1 MSLREE
7 IAVYSHSTEIRGGLV
22 LIDDAL
28 FLKRVAKLARE
39 LDIDLRTVSDA
50 SEAIAIASSE
60 WSPAFVVIDRLF
72 TRRQLYETTR
82 ALRLGLGI
90 PVLAVCSHSDRPLH
104 QPGPLIEFLS
114 ENETLEAI
122 GRLVGNQWP
131 SSVTAAASRDII
143 TVETTIDAP
152 VSAREVPTVAQ
163 TIETMEASP
172 VATRKRVFSGIQP
185 SGDSHIGNY
194 LGAIRNWVVQQEQ
207 YDNVFC
213 IVNLHALTLPTIPEQ
228 LIENSIGMTN
238 VLLAAGIDPANS
250 ILFLQSDVREHSEL
264 CWLLASVCTY
274 GELSRMT
281 QFKDKTSGKGD
292 ESISSSLFF
301 YPILQAADIL
311 LYDTDL
317 VPVGD
322 DQKQHIELARDI
334 AQRFNGRY
342 DGGLVVP
349 QPDIKKDGARIMSLD
364 DPTRKMSKSVGGPN
378 SCIYLVDDADTIT
391 RKIKRAVT
399 DSGST
404 VEATP
409 DKPALTNLL
418 TIYSLFSGES
428 IETIVQR
435 YEGKGYGAFKS
446 ELAEVVVNGL
456 APIQQRLVDLNGDPS
471 YARNVLS
478 EGADRAR
485 ETAVRTMERVRGRMG
500 IVI

>member
-1 MSLREE
+1 
-7 IAVYSHSTEIRGGLV
+7 
-22 LIDDAL
+22 
-28 FLKRVAKLARE
+28 
-39 LDIDLRTVSDA
+39 
-50 SEAIAIASSE
+50 
-60 WSPAFVVIDRLF
+60 
-72 TRRQLYETTR
+72 
-82 ALRLGLGI
+82 
-90 PVLAVCSHSDRPLH
+90 
-104 QPGPLIEFLS
+104 
-114 ENETLEAI
+114 
-122 GRLVGNQWP
+122 
-131 SSVTAAASRDII
+131 
-143 TVETTIDAP
+143 
-152 VSAREVPTVAQ
+152 
-163 TIETMEASP
+163 MEASP

-238 VLLAAGIDPANS
+238 VLLAAGIEPANS